1 MASSLLELLG
11 RLLTVRAVLAVSS
24 TLLSLAGCYL
34 VLVGVKDDG
43 YLDFKTALLEGHLKS
58 GAAGIFI
65 ILFAVIQSALLLRI
79 RSSPNENDRT
89 VEVSIGPD
97 IKIVL
102 TGVRSMRETVDK
114 LTPIIREI
122 SSRQAEGTP
131 GTVSASMHDSA
142 SGLNHPRSGVHSL
155 HKP

>member
-1 MASSLLELLG
+1 MKIKDG
-11 RLLTVRAVLAVSS
+11 QLTSDKGNLTGSFTFDMVTIADEDISNPEYK
-24 TLLSLAGCYL
+24 G
-34 VLVGVKDDG
+34 K
-43 YLDFKTALLEGHLKS
+43 LEGHLKS